1 MDLGLKDA
9 VVVVQGGSRGMGLAS
24 AECFAA
30 DGAKVGI
37 LGRTQADLDLAVE
50 RLKAA
55 GASDA
60 AGFAC
65 DIGVQADV
73 DAAFAAIAARW
84 PHINTLVNAA
94 GGEVVGGI
102 EEVSDEGWME
112 SVNLSALGMV
122 RCVRAALP
130 LLRKAEWARIVNFSA
145 HSIKRQTPS
154 LIAYTASKA
163 MAASI
168 SKNLSLTL
176 APENI
181 LVNTILPGSFASPAL
196 KGWAQSVGIDPDDL
210 HAIMK
215 GIDEYYGHPAHLPRA
230 GDPSE
235 MGPVVAFVGSRVN
248 SYMTGA
254 FINVDGGSDYS

>member
-1 MDLGLKDA
+1 MQK
-9 VVVVQGGSRGMGLAS
+9 S
-24 AECFAA
+24 AFS
-30 DGAKVGI
+30 
-37 LGRTQADLDLAVE
+37 GRTQADLDTAVE
-50 RLKAA
+50 RLKAC

-65 DIGVQADV
+65 DIGVPADV
-73 DAAFAAIAARW
+73 DAAFAAIGQRW

-94 GGEVVGGI
+94 GGEVVGSF
-102 EEVSDEGWME
+102 EALTDDDWME
-112 SVNLSALGMV
+112 SVNLSAMGAV

-145 HSIKRQTPS
+145 HSIKRQSPG

-163 MAASI
+163 MMASI

-196 KGWAQSVGIDPDDL
+196 KKWAVGLGIDPDDL
-210 HAIMK
+210 HAIMR
-215 GIDEYYGHPAHLPRA
+215 GIDEHFGHPAHLPRA
-230 GDPSE
+230 GDPGE
-235 MGPVVAFVGSRVN
+235 MGPVVAFVGSRAN